1 MKNLQLGKVL
11 MTAGIASYI
20 DEANFHKEVMDDL
33 KRHTSGDWGCLSEED
48 KLANDN
54 ALNNNERIL
63 SAYDTCHGSIWIITE
78 WTLTQK
84 HLNHMRLI
92 FLTKIGSQN

>member
-63 SAYDTCHGSIWIITE
+63 SAYDTCHGKYMDHHRMGPVCYDYPIPI
-78 WTLTQK
+78 
-84 HLNHMRLI
+84 
-92 FLTKIGSQN
+92 